1 MPGSTV
7 TTLPG
12 VSIPVDTPHSASI
25 SVEVYRVG
33 TIGRAKSKNK
43 ILVTVDLKDINKFTD
58 VEIYLTDE

>member
-1 MPGSTV
+1 MILV
-7 TTLPG
+7 C
-12 VSIPVDTPHSASI
+12 IHQHRIYKYAPHSASI